1 MPSANKDE
9 GGPPTTVNLYETQRF
24 KLEALTVKSSKNK
37 SEIVREWIENAY
49 NEAFKNTKEELEVRR
64 QNLEEIIHNLE
75 TVEEKEI
82 EKTNEIIKKYAD
94 RKKSM
99 DIKSLVNYEPRSK
112 SWITLNMKELLEVF
126 PNKNVDEMYNEL
138 EVKIK
143 VKQ

>member
-1 MPSANKDE
+1 MPRVKKDE
-9 GGPPTTVNLYETQRF
+9 GGKPTTVNLYETQRF
-24 KLEALTVKSSKNK
+24 KLEALTVKFSKNK
-37 SEIVREWIENAY
+37 SEIVREWRENAY